1 MSWVKTTFY
10 QDAGTHFY
18 KAIKTTGEGGVVVF
32 ILFILIS
39 IHCSGL
45 GKQSFGIWPSG
56 TYTPLPYS

>member
-18 KAIKTTGEGGVVVF
+18 KAVKTTGEGGVVVF

-45 GKQSFGIWPSG
+45 GK
-56 TYTPLPYS
+56 